1 MSQAVEMVEDR
12 LTEEQIGQ
20 ILQLFVDAGLPA
32 AFEGEGEEE
41 EMQGGDEEDAGMM
54 EEEGVEDGGDG
65 QEDR

>member
-1 MSQAVEMVEDR
+1 MVEDR

-32 AFEGEGEEE
+32 AFEGGGEEE
-41 EMQGGDEEDAGMM
+41 EDAGVIEEDGA
-54 EEEGVEDGGDG
+54 ENGGDG